1 MKAKI
6 RNALVTWNNPP
17 TKDWDDLV
25 AMLNP
30 AYMVG
35 QLERGE
41 AGTLH
46 WQFAVQWQNP
56 RSFAAIKKKDLP
68 LAHFEEVRSW
78 AAAVTYCQKADTRD
92 SGPWEFGTRP
102 TGGSGK
108 AQAEDWETW
117 YQLAAEG
124 KFRKFPPKFKSSTWA
139 IWSAFTARI
148 SNSSTKQMCAESGFW
163 GAPGVGKS
171 HFARQVLGAEG
182 YYLSST
188 ISGGTAIRARR
199 SSSWRT
205 LTRKR
210 SSSFTTTSR
219 FGRTAG
225 VHWRDQGGAVAPIH
239 RWLVVTSNYSI
250 MDILNDLEDRQL
262 RRPSLV
268 GSCGLRCSAATRS
281 RTGTPTRPSPPRLWP
296 PSLNE

>member
-17 TKDWDDLV
+17 TKDWDELV
-25 AMLNP
+25 AMLSP

-56 RSFAAIKKKDLP
+56 RSFAAIKKDLP

-124 KFRKFPPKFKSSTWA
+124 KFKEIPAKIQIKHLGNFGAHSPPESQ
-139 IWSAFTARI
+139 IHRPNRCARSLDLGRSRI
-148 SNSSTKQMCAESGFW
+148 
-163 GAPGVGKS
+163 
-171 HFARQVLGAEG
+171 RQEPLCPPCWEPRVTT
-182 YYLSST
+182 LSST

-225 VHWRDQGGAVAPIH
+225 GSLARPRGRGCPIH

-250 MDILNDLEDRQL
+250 MDILKDLEDRQL
-262 RRPSLV
+262 REAITRRFMRFEMLSRDEIKNWDTYETVTPR
-268 GSCGLRCSAATRS
+268 GCGRHL
-281 RTGTPTRPSPPRLWP
+281 
-296 PSLNE
+296 

>member
-17 TKDWDDLV
+17 TKDWDELV
-25 AMLNP
+25 AMLSP

-56 RSFAAIKKKDLP
+56 RSFAAIKKDLP

-124 KFRKFPPKFKSSTWA
+124 KFKEIPAKIQIKHLGNLERIHRQNLKFIDQTDVRGVW
-139 IWSAFTARI
+139 I
-148 SNSSTKQMCAESGFW
+148 W

-182 YYLSST
+182 YYPKLNNKWWDGYQSQKVVIMEDVDKET
-188 ISGGTAIRARR
+188 VKFLHHHLKIWADRWGFIGET
-199 SSSWRT
+199 
-205 LTRKR
+205 K
-210 SSSFTTTSR
+210 
-219 FGRTAG
+219 
-225 VHWRDQGGAVAPIH
+225 GGAVAPIH

-250 MDILNDLEDRQL
+250 MDILKDLEDRQL
-262 RRPSLV
+262 REAITRRFMRFEMLSRDEVKNWDTYETVTPEAV
-268 GSCGLRCSAATRS
+268 AAIFK
-281 RTGTPTRPSPPRLWP
+281 
-296 PSLNE
+296 

>member
-17 TKDWDDLV
+17 TKDWDELV
-25 AMLNP
+25 AMLSP

-56 RSFAAIKKKDLP
+56 RSFAAIKKDLP
-68 LAHFEEVRSW
+68 LAHFEEVKSW
-78 AAAVTYCQKADTRD
+78 TAAVTYCQKADTRD

-124 KFRKFPPKFKSSTWA
+124 QVRGNSRQNSNQAPGQFGAHSPQESQIHRPNRC
-139 IWSAFTARI
+139 AR
-148 SNSSTKQMCAESGFW
+148 SLDLGRS
-163 GAPGVGKS
+163 GVGKS
-171 HFARQVLGAEG
+171 HFARQVLGAEV
-182 YYLSST
+182 
-188 ISGGTAIRARR
+188 
-199 SSSWRT
+199 
-205 LTRKR
+205 
-210 SSSFTTTSR
+210 TT
-219 FGRTAG
+219 
-225 VHWRDQGGAVAPIH
+225 
-239 RWLVVTSNYSI
+239 
-250 MDILNDLEDRQL
+250 
-262 RRPSLV
+262 
-268 GSCGLRCSAATRS
+268 
-281 RTGTPTRPSPPRLWP
+281 
-296 PSLNE
+296 

>member
-56 RSFAAIKKKDLP
+56 RSFAAIKKDLP
-68 LAHFEEVRSW
+68 SLTLRRSELGRRSNLLPEGRH
-78 AAAVTYCQKADTRD
+78 QD

-124 KFRKFPPKFKSSTWA
+124 KFKEIPAKIQIKHLGNL
-139 IWSAFTARI
+139 SAFTARI
-148 SNSSTKQMCAESGFW
+148 SNSSTKQMCASLDLGR
-163 GAPGVGKS
+163 S
-171 HFARQVLGAEG
+171 RSRQEPLC
-182 YYLSST
+182 LSSA
-188 ISGGTAIRARR
+188 G
-199 SSSWRT
+199 
-205 LTRKR
+205 
-210 SSSFTTTSR
+210 SR
-219 FGRTAG
+219 
-225 VHWRDQGGAVAPIH
+225 
-239 RWLVVTSNYSI
+239 
-250 MDILNDLEDRQL
+250 
-262 RRPSLV
+262 
-268 GSCGLRCSAATRS
+268 GLL
-281 RTGTPTRPSPPRLWP
+281 P
-296 PSLNE
+296 

>member
-56 RSFAAIKKKDLP
+56 RSFAAIKKDLP

-124 KFRKFPPKFKSSTWA
+124 KFKEIPAKIQIKHLGNLERIHRQNLKFIDQTDVRGVW
-139 IWSAFTARI
+139 I
-148 SNSSTKQMCAESGFW
+148 W

-182 YYLSST
+182 YYPKLNNKWWDGYQSQKVVIMEDVDKET
-188 ISGGTAIRARR
+188 VKFLHHHLKIWADRWGFIGET
-199 SSSWRT
+199 
-205 LTRKR
+205 K
-210 SSSFTTTSR
+210 
-219 FGRTAG
+219 
-225 VHWRDQGGAVAPIH
+225 GGAVAPIH

-250 MDILNDLEDRQL
+250 MDILKDLEDRQL
-262 RRPSLV
+262 RE
-268 GSCGLRCSAATRS
+268 AITRRFMRFEMLS
-281 RTGTPTRPSPPRLWP
+281 RDEIKNWDTYETVTPRLWP

>member
-56 RSFAAIKKKDLP
+56 RSFAAIKKDLP

-124 KFRKFPPKFKSSTWA
+124 KFKEIPAKIQIKHLGNLERIHRQNLKFIDQTDVRGVW
-139 IWSAFTARI
+139 I
-148 SNSSTKQMCAESGFW
+148 W

-182 YYLSST
+182 YYPKLNNKWWDGYQSQKVVIMEDVDKETVKFLHHHLKIWADRWGSLARPRGRGCPHSPMAGSNFQLQHHGHPQGPRGPPAQEAITRRFMRFEMLS
-188 ISGGTAIRARR
+188 
-199 SSSWRT
+199 
-205 LTRKR
+205 
-210 SSSFTTTSR
+210 
-219 FGRTAG
+219 
-225 VHWRDQGGAVAPIH
+225 RDEIKNWDTYETVTPEAVAAIFK
-239 RWLVVTSNYSI
+239 
-250 MDILNDLEDRQL
+250 
-262 RRPSLV
+262 
-268 GSCGLRCSAATRS
+268 
-281 RTGTPTRPSPPRLWP
+281 
-296 PSLNE
+296 

>member
-56 RSFAAIKKKDLP
+56 RSFAAIKKDLP

-124 KFRKFPPKFKSSTWA
+124 KFKEIPPKFKSSTWA

-148 SNSSTKQMCAESGFW
+148 SNSSTKQMCAESGF
-163 GAPGVGKS
+163 GALQES
-171 HFARQVLGAEG
+171 ARATLPAKCWEPRVTT
-182 YYLSST
+182 LSST

-250 MDILNDLEDRQL
+250 MDILKDLEDRQL

>member
-17 TKDWDDLV
+17 TKDWDELV
-25 AMLNP
+25 AMLSP

-35 QLERGE
+35 QLERGRQ
-41 AGTLH
+41 GRSIGSSLSSGRTLGPLP
-46 WQFAVQWQNP
+46 QS
-56 RSFAAIKKKDLP
+56 RKDLP

-124 KFRKFPPKFKSSTWA
+124 KFKEIPAKIQIKHLGNLERIHRQNLKFIDQTDVRGVW
-139 IWSAFTARI
+139 I
-148 SNSSTKQMCAESGFW
+148 W

-182 YYLSST
+182 L
-188 ISGGTAIRARR
+188 
-199 SSSWRT
+199 
-205 LTRKR
+205 L
-210 SSSFTTTSR
+210 
-219 FGRTAG
+219 
-225 VHWRDQGGAVAPIH
+225 P
-239 RWLVVTSNYSI
+239 
-250 MDILNDLEDRQL
+250 
-262 RRPSLV
+262 
-268 GSCGLRCSAATRS
+268 
-281 RTGTPTRPSPPRLWP
+281 
-296 PSLNE
+296 

>member
-17 TKDWDDLV
+17 TKDWDELV
-25 AMLNP
+25 AMLSP

-56 RSFAAIKKKDLP
+56 RSFAAIKKDLP

-124 KFRKFPPKFKSSTWA
+124 KFKEIPAKIQIKHLGNLERIHRQNLKFIDQTDVRGVW
-139 IWSAFTARI
+139 I
-148 SNSSTKQMCAESGFW
+148 W
-163 GAPGVGKS
+163 GAQSRQEPLCPPSAGSRGLLPKLNNKWWDGYQSQKVVIMEDVDKETVKFLHHHLKIWADRWGS
-171 HFARQVLGAEG
+171 LARP
-182 YYLSST
+182 
-188 ISGGTAIRARR
+188 
-199 SSSWRT
+199 
-205 LTRKR
+205 
-210 SSSFTTTSR
+210 
-219 FGRTAG
+219 
-225 VHWRDQGGAVAPIH
+225 GGAVAPFTDG
-239 RWLVVTSNYSI
+239 W
-250 MDILNDLEDRQL
+250 
-262 RRPSLV
+262 
-268 GSCGLRCSAATRS
+268 
-281 RTGTPTRPSPPRLWP
+281 
-296 PSLNE
+296 

>member
-17 TKDWDDLV
+17 TKDWDELV
-25 AMLNP
+25 AMLSP

-56 RSFAAIKKKDLP
+56 RSFAAIKKDLP

-124 KFRKFPPKFKSSTWA
+124 KFKEIPAKIQIKHLGNLERIHRQNLKFIDQTDVRGVW
-139 IWSAFTARI
+139 I
-148 SNSSTKQMCAESGFW
+148 W

-250 MDILNDLEDRQL
+250 MDILKDLEDRQL
-262 RRPSLV
+262 REAITRRFMRFEMLSRDEIKNWDTYETVTPEAV
-268 GSCGLRCSAATRS
+268 AAIFK
-281 RTGTPTRPSPPRLWP
+281 
-296 PSLNE
+296 

>member
-1 MKAKI
+1 
-6 RNALVTWNNPP
+6 
-17 TKDWDDLV
+17 
-25 AMLNP
+25 MLNP

-56 RSFAAIKKKDLP
+56 RSFAAIKDLP

-108 AQAEDWETW
+108 AQVEDWETW

-124 KFRKFPPKFKSSTWA
+124 KFKEIPAKIQIKHLGNLERIHRQNLKFIDQTDVRGVW
-139 IWSAFTARI
+139 I
-148 SNSSTKQMCAESGFW
+148 W

-250 MDILNDLEDRQL
+250 MDILKDLEDRQL
-262 RRPSLV
+262 RE
-268 GSCGLRCSAATRS
+268 AITRRFMRFEMLS
-281 RTGTPTRPSPPRLWP
+281 RDEIKNWDTYETVTPRLWP

>member
-1 MKAKI
+1 M
-6 RNALVTWNNPP
+6 
-17 TKDWDDLV
+17 
-25 AMLNP
+25 
-30 AYMVG
+30 
-35 QLERGE
+35 
-41 AGTLH
+41 
-46 WQFAVQWQNP
+46 
-56 RSFAAIKKKDLP
+56 P

-124 KFRKFPPKFKSSTWA
+124 KFKKFRQNSNQAPGQFGRIHRQNLKFIDQTDVRGVW
-139 IWSAFTARI
+139 I
-148 SNSSTKQMCAESGFW
+148 W
-163 GAPGVGKS
+163 GAQEVGKS

-205 LTRKR
+205 LTRKQ

-225 VHWRDQGGAVAPIH
+225 VHWRDQGGRGCPHSPMAGSNFQLQHHGHPQGPRGPPAQEAITRRFMRFEMLSRDEIKNWDTYETVTPEAVAAIFK
-239 RWLVVTSNYSI
+239 
-250 MDILNDLEDRQL
+250 
-262 RRPSLV
+262 
-268 GSCGLRCSAATRS
+268 
-281 RTGTPTRPSPPRLWP
+281 
-296 PSLNE
+296 

>member
-25 AMLNP
+25 AMLKP

-41 AGTLH
+41 SGTLH

-56 RSFAAIKKKDLP
+56 RSFAAIKKDMP

-78 AAAVTYCQKADTRD
+78 AAAVQYCQKED
-92 SGPWEFGTRP
+92 SRQEGPWEYGTRP

-108 AQAEDWETW
+108 AQEEDWEVW

-124 KFRKFPPKFKSSTWA
+124 KFKEIPAKIQIKHLGNLERIHRQNLKFIDQTDVRGVW
-139 IWSAFTARI
+139 I
-148 SNSSTKQMCAESGFW
+148 W

-171 HFARQVLGAEG
+171 HFARQVLGQQG
-182 YYLSST
+182 YYPKLNNKWWDGYQGQQICVMEDVDKET
-188 ISGGTAIRARR
+188 IKFLHHHLKIWADRWGFIGET
-199 SSSWRT
+199 
-205 LTRKR
+205 K
-210 SSSFTTTSR
+210 
-219 FGRTAG
+219 
-225 VHWRDQGGAVAPIH
+225 GGAVAPNH

-250 MDILNDLEDRQL
+250 MEILQDLEDRAL
-262 RRPSLV
+262 ATAIMRRFKRYQMLERNEIKDWDTYET
-268 GSCGLRCSAATRS
+268 L
-281 RTGTPTRPSPPRLWP
+281 TP
-296 PSLNE
+296 EQVAEKFK